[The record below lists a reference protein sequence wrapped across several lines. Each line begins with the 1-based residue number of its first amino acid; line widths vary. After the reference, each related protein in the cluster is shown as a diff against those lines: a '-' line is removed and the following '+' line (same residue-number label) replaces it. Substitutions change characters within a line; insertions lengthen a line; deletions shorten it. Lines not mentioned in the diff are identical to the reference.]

1 MFCRAP
7 HFFAAV
13 VCSLLPFSPSW
24 AEQNDTELLA
34 LIAGMSTE
42 QKVAQMIQAEIKYI
56 TPEQVVEFGIGSIL
70 NGGGSFPQSNK
81 YATVQDWVELA
92 DAFHAASLDRSQG
105 SAGIPI
111 IWGTDAVHGHNNV
124 IGATIF
130 PHNIGLGAANNPRLV
145 ADIAAATA
153 REVAATGID
162 WIFAPTV
169 AIAKDDR
176 WGRTYEAYSDRS
188 DIVGRYAGPVVRAM
202 QQQNIAATAKH
213 FIGDGGTFRGIDQGD
228 TRLSLEQ
235 LLLEH
240 GIGYSE
246 AIAADVLT
254 VMASFNSWNGE
265 KLHGSYDLITTI
277 LKEGLGFDGFV
288 VSDWNGIGQI
298 PGCSNESC
306 AQAINAGID
315 MIMVPEDWQPFLT
328 NTLAQIERG
337 EIAMSRID
345 DAVYRI
351 LSVKKQLGLL
361 DGAAPSSR
369 HSAVGSGVIG
379 SAKHRAIARQA
390 VRESLVLLKN
400 SNGLV
405 PLSPQQN
412 VLVTGLADDI
422 GVASGG
428 WTISWQGTG
437 NSNADFPGGTSIY
450 AGLAAQI
457 EAAGGTASF
466 SANGDYTTKP
476 DVAIVVFGEQPYA
489 EGQGDIDNLQFD
501 AGSKQGLAQLRKFK
515 AEGIPTVAV
524 FLSGRPMWVNAEI
537 NAADAF
543 VAAWLPGTEG
553 AGVADLLLRDRAGQ
567 IQHNFT
573 GRLSFDWPN
582 SDVNASDDNLPV
594 DDILFPYGYGLAAAQ
609 PHSQPLQALNE
620 QPTVAAVASE
630 VVVFERGTKSPW
642 RPYVGDAS
650 DWRKLYSGGVVASQY
665 GDLQVSAVDIAVQE
679 DGRKLRW
686 SGSGA
691 RLSQFYWQADQGVD
705 LTQLAEQRAQL
716 VVDYQLQR
724 APSQPVALRMD
735 CGYPCSGAVDI
746 TQSLNSAAVAN
757 WQSLAVPLSCFA
769 AQGVD
774 LSRVN
779 TPLLFSTSG
788 MLELT
793 LRRVAIT
800 AEPPVGEA
808 VQVLSC
814 Q

>member
-1 MFCRAP
+1 MLCRAP
-7 HFFAAV
+7 NFFVAV

-130 PHNIGLGAANNPRLV
+130 PHNIGLGAANNPQLV

-188 DIVGRYAGPVVRAM
+188 DIVGRYAGQVVRAM

-328 NTLAQIERG
+328 KTLAQIERG

-400 SNGLV
+400 SRGLV
-405 PLSPQQN
+405 PLSPDQN
-412 VLVTGLADDI
+412 ILVAGLADDI

-437 NSNADFPGGTSIY
+437 NTNADFPGGTSIY
-450 AGLAAQI
+450 TGLAQQVA
-457 EAAGGTASF
+457 AAGGSINY
-466 SANGDYTTKP
+466 SANGDYQNKP

-501 AGSKQGLAQLRKFK
+501 AAAKQGLQTVRKLK
-515 AEGIPTVAV
+515 AEGIPVVAV
-524 FLSGRPMWVNAEI
+524 FLTGRPLWVNAEI

-553 AGVADLLLRDRAGQ
+553 EGVADVLLRDAKDQ
-567 IQHNFT
+567 VQYNFR

-582 SDVNASDDNLPV
+582 SDVNSENRDLPV
-594 DDILFPYGYGLAAAQ
+594 DDILFPYGYGLSAGEA
-609 PHSQPLQALNE
+609 SDKRLDNLNE
-620 QPTVAAVASE
+620 EPTVAAAASE
-630 VVVFERGTKSPW
+630 VVVFQRGTKAPW

-650 DWRKLYSGGVVASQY
+650 NWRKLYSGGVVATQY
-665 GDLQVSAVDIAVQE
+665 GEMTVSSVDIMVQE
-679 DGRKLRW
+679 DGRKLSWQGNGKRE
-686 SGSGA
+686 
-691 RLSQFYWQADQGVD
+691 SQFYWQADQGMD
-705 LTQLAEQRAQL
+705 LTALAEDNAAL
-716 VVDYQLQR
+716 VVSYQLLR
-724 APSQPVALRMD
+724 EPSSAVTLRMD
-735 CGYPCSGAVDI
+735 CSYPCSGALDI
-746 TQSLNSAAVAN
+746 TAELQMSQE
-757 WQSLAVPLSCFA
+757 WQNLALPLSCFA
-769 AQGVD
+769 QRGVD
-774 LSRVN
+774 LSKVN
-779 TPLLFSTSG
+779 TPMLLSTAG
-788 MLELT
+788 QLEL
-793 LRRVAIT
+793 LVRNVAIT
-800 AEPPVGEA
+800 AQLDGLT
-808 VQVLSC
+808 VQAC

>member
-1 MFCRAP
+1 MLKRTSRLF
-7 HFFAAV
+7 
-13 VCSLLPFSPSW
+13 LLPLFAMLPLT
-24 AEQNDTELLA
+24 ANALEQTDQQ
-34 LIAGMSTE
+34 LIALMETMSVE
-42 QKVAQMIQAEIKYI
+42 QKVAQMIQAEIKHV
-56 TPEQVVEFGIGSIL
+56 TPEEVREFGLGSIL
-70 NGGGSFPQSNK
+70 NGGGSFPQANK
-81 YATVQDWVELA
+81 HATVGDWVALA
-92 DAFHAASLDRSQG
+92 DAYHAASIDRSKG

-130 PHNIGLGAANNPRLV
+130 PHNIGLGAANNPELV
-145 ADIAAATA
+145 AKIADATA

-176 WGRTYEAYSDRS
+176 WGRTYESYSDRS
-188 DIVGRYAGPVVRAM
+188 DIIGRYAGGVVKAM
-202 QQQNIAATAKH
+202 QNENIAATAKH

-228 TRLSLEQ
+228 AVMSLER

-246 AIAADVLT
+246 AISADVMT

-277 LKEGLGFDGFV
+277 LKQGLEFDGFV
-288 VSDWNGIGQI
+288 VSDWNGIGQVA
-298 PGCSNESC
+298 GCTNDSC

-315 MIMVPEDWQPFLT
+315 MVMVPEDWRAFMA

-337 EIAMSRID
+337 DIAMSRID

-351 LSVKKQLGLL
+351 LRIKKQLGLL
-361 DGAAPSSR
+361 EGIAPSKRSPL
-369 HSAVGSGVIG
+369 VGSDIIG
-379 SAKHRAIARQA
+379 NAEHRAIARQA

-400 SNGLV
+400 SRGLV
-405 PLSPQQN
+405 PLSPDQN
-412 VLVTGLADDI
+412 ILVAGLADDI

-457 EAAGGTASF
+457 EAAGGTTSF

-501 AGSKQGLAQLRKFK
+501 AGGKQGLEQLRKFK
-515 AEGIPTVAV
+515 TEGIPTVAV

-582 SDVNASDDNLPV
+582 SDVNSENRDLPV
-594 DDILFPYGYGLAAAQ
+594 DDILFPYGYGLSAGEA
-609 PHSQPLQALNE
+609 SDKRLDNLNE
-620 QPTVAAVASE
+620 EPTVAAAASE
-630 VVVFERGTKSPW
+630 VVVFQRGTKAPW

-650 DWRKLYSGGVVASQY
+650 NWRKLYSGGVVATQY
-665 GDLQVSAVDIAVQE
+665 GELTVSSVDIVVQE
-679 DGRKLRW
+679 DGRKLSWQGNGKRE
-686 SGSGA
+686 
-691 RLSQFYWQADQGVD
+691 SQFYWQADQGMD
-705 LTQLAEQRAQL
+705 LTALAEDNAAL
-716 VVDYQLQR
+716 VVSYQLLR
-724 APSQPVALRMD
+724 EPTSAVTLRMD
-735 CGYPCSGAVDI
+735 CSYPCSGALNI
-746 TQSLNSAAVAN
+746 TAELKSSQE
-757 WQSLAVPLSCFA
+757 WQKLALPLSCFA
-769 AQGVD
+769 QRGVD
-774 LSRVN
+774 LSKVN
-779 TPLLFSTSG
+779 TPLLLSTAG
-788 MLELT
+788 ELEL
-793 LRRVAIT
+793 LVRNVAIT
-800 AEPPVGEA
+800 AELEGTA
-808 VQVLSC
+808 VQSC